1 MTTRNG
7 SRWYL
12 GAALGV
18 LAMGVASCGGSSGSS
33 SGPSS
38 SSQTLKRLD
47 VQIVRRTAQV
57 PAPSMLARLGDLLG
71 WPQVA
76 EASHCTVTAGGV
88 TATTGPDEKATL
100 NGVAVSSGGT
110 VPVTIQCSDGTTG
123 SFTLAG
129 AVPGAVV
136 TVTVEVEPGKVEVKI
151 RDQHVSPPSKPSNPS
166 KPSTSSNSSKSGSG
180 KS

>member
-1 MTTRNG
+1 MTTPKG

-18 LAMGVASCGGSSGSS
+18 LAMAAAGCGGSSSSS

-38 SSQTLKRLD
+38 STQTLKRLE
-47 VQIVRRTAQV
+47 VQLVRTAAQL
-57 PAPSMLARLGDLLG
+57 PAPTMLARLGDLLG

-100 NGVAVSSGGT
+100 NGVAVSPGGT

-136 TVTVEVEPGKVEVKI
+136 SVTVEVEPGKVEVKI
-151 RDQHVSPPSKPSNPS
+151 RDQHVSPPSKPSKPS
-166 KPSTSSNSSKSGSG
+166 KPSASSKPGSG